1 MNLEDLDEGRYHA
14 RLKQAGGLA
23 LVLFGSPQCGA
34 CRAAE
39 KRLPHAAPAQTRL
52 FKVNVQQATGL
63 ARAFD
68 LFHLPA
74 LFLYRDGEFH
84 AALAC
89 EISERALAEAMA
101 RALAL
106 PAEEEP

>member
-1 MNLEDLDEGRYHA
+1 MEPLDEGRYHA
-14 RLKQAGGLA
+14 RLKQAGGIA

-39 KRLPHAAPAQTRL
+39 QRLPQAAPEQTRL
-52 FKVNVQQATGL
+52 FKVDVQACTGL

-74 LFLYRDGEFH
+74 LYLYRDGEFH
-84 AALAC
+84 AALQC
-89 EISERALAEAMA
+89 EIAAPALGQAMEQALAQ
-101 RALAL
+101 